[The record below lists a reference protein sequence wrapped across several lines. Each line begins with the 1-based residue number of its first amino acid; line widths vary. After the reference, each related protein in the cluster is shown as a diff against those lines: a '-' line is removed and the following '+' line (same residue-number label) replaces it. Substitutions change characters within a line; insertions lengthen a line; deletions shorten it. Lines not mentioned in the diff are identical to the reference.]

1 MTTLT
6 GSARTSPSVVGEVQ
20 VYDTTLR
27 DGAQQEGM
35 NLSVSDKLAIA
46 PLLDELGVGYIEGGW
61 PGAIPRDTEF
71 FARATKELELNH
83 AVLAAFGSTR
93 TPGSTAHNDPQV
105 RRKEDRRVGTNGEGV
120 LHRRLR
126 YTDKMTK

>member
-35 NLSVSDKLAIA
+35 NLSVSDKL
-46 PLLDELGVGYIEGGW
+46 P
-61 PGAIPRDTEF
+61 
-71 FARATKELELNH
+71 
-83 AVLAAFGSTR
+83 S
-93 TPGSTAHNDPQV
+93 
-105 RRKEDRRVGTNGEGV
+105 
-120 LHRRLR
+120 HR
-126 YTDKMTK
+126 Y